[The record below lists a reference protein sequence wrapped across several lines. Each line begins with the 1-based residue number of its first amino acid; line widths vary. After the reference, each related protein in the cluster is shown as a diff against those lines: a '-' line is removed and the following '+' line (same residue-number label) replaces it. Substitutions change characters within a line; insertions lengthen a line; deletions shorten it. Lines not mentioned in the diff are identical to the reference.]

1 MQQESI
7 FIEDQGH
14 QLHLKH
20 IYNNAGG
27 VPILMVHGVVEN
39 GRIFYTEQGKGL
51 GCYLA
56 EQGFDVYVMDLRGR
70 GLSTPLINAESDYG
84 QYEAITHDIPLLIDY
99 VFNKTG
105 QAMHLISHSWG
116 GVLVASVLARHSE
129 HLTKVR
135 SNLCFGTKRMITIGG
150 FEKYLKVDLF
160 YNRIAPKLAKRKGF
174 LDAVK
179 YKIGADNETKQSL
192 AHSIT
197 WVNKGPW
204 HDPFDGFD
212 YQSAAGEIVWP
223 PTWHITGI
231 KDSILGNQVDVK
243 HFIEE
248 SKNTNAKF
256 SLLAKRNG
264 NAIDY
269 GHIDILTS
277 SHAINDHFPVVAD
290 WLKEY

>member
-1 MQQESI
+1 MQQESV

-20 IYNNAGG
+20 IYKNSGG
-27 VPILMVHGVVEN
+27 APILMVHGAIEN
-39 GRIFYTEQGKGL
+39 GRIFYNEQGKGL

-105 QAMHLISHSWG
+105 QAMHLVSHSWG

-129 HLTKVR
+129 NLGKVR
-135 SNLCFGTKRMITIGG
+135 SNVCFGTKRSITIGG
-150 FEKYLKVDLF
+150 FEKLLKVDLF
-160 YNRIAPKLAKRKGF
+160 YNRIAPILAKRKGF
-174 LDAVK
+174 FDAIK
-179 YKIGADNETKQSL
+179 YKFGADNETKQSL
-192 AHSIT
+192 AHSIQ

-204 HDPFDGFD
+204 HDPLDGFD
-212 YQSAAGEIVWP
+212 YQTAAGDIVWP

-231 KDSILGNQVDVK
+231 NDSILGNQVDVK
-243 HFIEE
+243 YFIEE
-248 SKNTNAKF
+248 SKNSLARF
-256 SLLAKRNG
+256 SLLSKRNG

-277 SHAINDHFPVVAD
+277 PEARNDHFPVISD
-290 WLKEY
+290 WLTQH